1 MESKRSQGIH
11 TTESFESFFINN
23 DMNNV
28 RSRPKLA
35 ILHSLFYHLN
45 AMRPDLNV
53 QQHSNFKTANP

>member
-1 MESKRSQGIH
+1 MESKQVTRYTYNI
-11 TTESFESFFINN
+11 ESFESFFINN

-45 AMRPDLNV
+45 AMRPDLNAV
-53 QQHSNFKTANP
+53 EH